1 MLTRNGASQVMLVAN
16 VKEAIPNIAASQVSW
31 RKGNVPIDEQSAKY
45 ITTARSSQVN
55 LTITSL
61 AMSDSGL
68 YTVTIVH
75 EAGTAS
81 LEFQLEVLGKKQLNK
96 SDGN

>member
-1 MLTRNGASQVMLVAN
+1 MARNGASQVMLVVN
-16 VKEAIPNIAASQVSW
+16 VKEAIPNITASQVSW
-31 RKGNVPIDEQSAKY
+31 RKGNVPVEQSAKY

-75 EAGTAS
+75 EAGTVS